1 MSRLVI
7 LVRLVFLYVNQLRAS
22 SLVLLRV
29 ILTFGLLLSSQW
41 ASAQTLSISALT
53 WNVIGLDSNQP
64 VTSGP
69 DTFPVGARV
78 CNTGGAA
85 VTNLNATL
93 NLGAG
98 STVISISGA
107 SSIAYGTL
115 TSGTATA
122 QSPSQYAI
130 TSPAANCADLYF
142 NVVIARA
149 ATSFNKTRTFTI
161 NVTGLNSATGLPVNI
176 STPANRELFVEKLV
190 SQNRNLIRQISGPTT
205 AYVGETYVYQYL
217 TATATGGYEQLENF
231 IAWPSTVFQVMS
243 VSSTYAQPT
252 GAVNST
258 PYGDACGWQN
268 DPTIPATYRS
278 CVGPALYPGG
288 KAGGD
293 PIITTY
299 TVKVI
304 SGGTSVVSGLVHDF
318 SGSSYHYNSDFGAVT
333 LTVLTKV
340 RAADLAVT
348 KTDNQTSVL
357 QNSTTTYTIVITNA
371 GPEPAVTTTVSDP
384 AVVGLTK
391 NSVTCVAS
399 AGTACPA
406 TLSVSAL
413 EGPGLVIATSSAG
426 STLTLTVVATVTAS
440 GGTVTNT
447 VSVIPFSSVVDT
459 NLTNNTATDADQV
472 IGLVNLSI
480 TKNNGGTTLAAG
492 STTAYTITVANA
504 GPADAAGSVLRDPAA
519 AGLSCTSVNC
529 TVATGAAVCPSAAS
543 VTIANLQSPP
553 GSGITITSFP
563 SGSSLNFR
571 LICGVTATGQ

>member
-1 MSRLVI
+1 MDVLDFVGLTIVLAVKRFTVTASVMRKIFLI
-7 LVRLVFLYVNQLRAS
+7 IVFLFTA
-22 SLVLLRV
+22 
-29 ILTFGLLLSSQW
+29 QW
-41 ASAQTLSISALT
+41 ASAQVLSIAPIT
-53 WNVIGLDSNQP
+53 WNVIGLDSNRP
-64 VTSGP
+64 LTDGP

-78 CNTGGAA
+78 CNTGGTS
-85 VTNLNATL
+85 VTNLAGTL

-98 STVISISGA
+98 STIISITGA

-142 NVVIARA
+142 NVVITRT
-149 ATSFNKTRTFTI
+149 ATSFDKTRTFTI
-161 NVTGLNSATGLPVNI
+161 NVTGTNATTLLPVTPV
-176 STPANRELFVEKLV
+176 STPANRELYVEKLV

-205 AYVGETYVYQYL
+205 AYVGEIYTYQYL

-231 IAWPSTVFQVMS
+231 INWPSTIFQVMS

-252 GAVNST
+252 GGINST

-268 DPTIPATYRS
+268 DPTLANYRS
-278 CVGPALYPGG
+278 CVGPANYLGG

-304 SGGTSVVSGLVHDF
+304 SGGTSVVSGLVHDY

-340 RAADLAVT
+340 RAADLGVT

-357 QNSTTTYTIVITNA
+357 QNSTTTYTMVITNA

-384 AVVGLTK
+384 AVAGVTK
-391 NSVTCVAS
+391 NSLTCVAS

-406 TLSVSAL
+406 ILTLAAL
-413 EGPGLVIATSSAG
+413 EGTGLVIATTSVG

-447 VSVIPFSSVVDT
+447 VYVIPYVSVVDSVT
-459 NLTNNTATDADQV
+459 ANNTATDADRV

-480 TKNNGGTTLAAG
+480 SKTNGTNTLLAG
-492 STTAYTITVANA
+492 STTAYTVTVANA
-504 GPADAAGSVLRDPAA
+504 GPANAAGSILKDPAIT
-519 AGLSCTSVNC
+519 GLSCTSVTC
-529 TVATGAAVCPSAAS
+529 TGVTGAAVCPSAAN

-553 GSGITITSFP
+553 GTGITLTSLP
-563 SGSSLNFR
+563 ASSSVIFR
-571 LICGVTATGQ
+571 IICGVTATGQ